1 MTFNRFYFRFISYI
15 RSSNREVLM
24 DRSLFG
30 TMIKLGCR
38 HPMDMFHDPMLRA
51 KVYSVDT
58 YYRGM
63 RVKAVSVD
71 GGANY
76 RFIYA
81 SVATGFVYRKLTV
94 DTVTEFT
101 IREVDH
107 NRLLGIPYKINY
119 EVPVAPD
126 EPNTNS
132 KRHNPNAGVED
143 ASHLIV
149 LSLAFAVT
157 ASVLYK
163 RFMSDSSNP
172 TKGKK

>member
-1 MTFNRFYFRFISYI
+1 
-15 RSSNREVLM
+15 M
-24 DRSLFG
+24 DQSLFG
-30 TMIKLGCR
+30 TMRKLGCK
-38 HPMDMFHDPMLRA
+38 HPMDMFHDPLLRA

-71 GGANY
+71 GGASY

-81 SVATGFVYRKLTV
+81 SVATGFVYRQLTV

-119 EVPVAPD
+119 EVPVTPQEPD
-126 EPNTNS
+126 NNIKHP
-132 KRHNPNAGVED
+132 NPNAGVED
-143 ASHLIV
+143 ASQLIV
-149 LSLAFAVT
+149 IGLAIAVT

>member
-1 MTFNRFYFRFISYI
+1 
-15 RSSNREVLM
+15 M
-24 DRSLFG
+24 DQSLFG
-30 TMIKLGCR
+30 TMRKLGCK
-38 HPMDMFHDPMLRA
+38 HPMDMFYDPLLRS
-51 KVYSVDT
+51 KVNSVDT

-63 RVKAVSVD
+63 RVKAVPVD

-81 SVATGFVYRKLTV
+81 SLETGFVYRKLNI

-107 NRLLGIPYKINY
+107 NRLLGIPYTISY
-119 EVPVAPD
+119 EVPVTPN
-126 EPNTNS
+126 EPNYNS
-132 KRHNPNAGVED
+132 KRDNPNAGVED
-143 ASHLIV
+143 ASQLIV
-149 LSLAFAVT
+149 IGIALAVT

>member
-1 MTFNRFYFRFISYI
+1 
-15 RSSNREVLM
+15 M
-24 DRSLFG
+24 DQSLFG
-30 TMIKLGCR
+30 TMRKLGCK
-38 HPMDMFHDPMLRA
+38 HPMDMYFDPLLRS

-63 RVKAVSVD
+63 RVKAVAVD

-81 SVATGFVYRKLTV
+81 SLETGFVYRKLTV

-119 EVPVAPD
+119 EVPVTPP
-126 EPNTNS
+126 EPNNS
-132 KRHNPNAGVED
+132 NTQDNPNHRVED
-143 ASHLIV
+143 ASQLIV
-149 LSLAFAVT
+149 IGIALAVT

-163 RFMSDSSNP
+163 RFMSDSGNS